1 MDQISQ
7 NKIAKLH
14 PKIRF
19 KVTQA
24 LLNLEKRNVT
34 ARIVQGLRTWAE
46 QDALYAQGR
55 TAPGKIVTN
64 AKAGQSYHNYG
75 LAVDFALLHKDG
87 SISWNMLE
95 DLDKDKKADWLEV
108 VEEFEKLGFSWGGHW
123 KHPDNPHFEMTFGYN
138 FRALAEFVKS
148 GKVDKNGYVL
158 I

>member
-75 LAVDFALLHKDG
+75 RIVLL
-87 SISWNMLE
+87 
-95 DLDKDKKADWLEV
+95 
-108 VEEFEKLGFSWGGHW
+108 
-123 KHPDNPHFEMTFGYN
+123 
-138 FRALAEFVKS
+138 
-148 GKVDKNGYVL
+148 
-158 I
+158 